1 MVKVSPSL
9 LVRSTSRLC
18 KRRENEPLNEF
29 LGRMTHLYMDNKDI
43 DEVVSKQKTRSH
55 LFLTKG
61 DALIFCKSL
70 EVLYLYENHLTE
82 FPELPLSPN
91 LTHLY
96 LQHNDITEIR
106 HLEKLVNLE
115 KLANKISVLE
125 GLESQEKLSD
135 LKVDHQ
141 RLPPGEGMIL
151 DDLSLKTL
159 QARSNISG
167 SGVNSLIGL
176 EYFDNLERL
185 DVESNQL
192 ADANE
197 VLSVLTTMGH
207 LKELN
212 ISHNPIMNEPRIRD
226 RIIVAIGSLEFLNGK
241 EISNSNRQFV
251 TSWSAYKTNSEHDNQ
266 KH

>member
-43 DEVVSKQKTRSH
+43 DEVKC
-55 LFLTKG
+55 L
-61 DALIFCKSL
+61 KSL
-70 EVLYLYENHLTE
+70 
-82 FPELPLSPN
+82 
-91 LTHLY
+91 
-96 LQHNDITEIR
+96 D
-106 HLEKLVNLE
+106 
-115 KLANKISVLE
+115 
-125 GLESQEKLSD
+125 
-135 LKVDHQ
+135 
-141 RLPPGEGMIL
+141 
-151 DDLSLKTL
+151 
-159 QARSNISG
+159 ISG